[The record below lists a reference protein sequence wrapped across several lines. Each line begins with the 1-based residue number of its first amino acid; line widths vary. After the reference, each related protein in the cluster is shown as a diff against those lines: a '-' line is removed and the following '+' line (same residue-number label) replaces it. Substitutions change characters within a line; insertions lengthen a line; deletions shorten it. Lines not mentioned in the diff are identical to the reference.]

1 MNEIT
6 QETVNLIKQFE
17 GLRLIAYQDS
27 VGIWTIG
34 YGHIKGVHSFMTITE
49 QQARQYLIN
58 DLSDAAQAV
67 DRVINKPITAHER
80 GAFISLT
87 FNIGVGAFAKST
99 AARKFN
105 KGDKAGAAKAILMW
119 NKITIDGKKV
129 ASRGLI
135 NRREAE
141 VMFFEMKVSDA
152 AFPTHFYETTAGD
165 GGAHKASVPPAW
177 PMLGALVAALA
188 IFFDDVKEFFVG
200 IPQIF

>member
-1 MNEIT
+1 MNDIT

-17 GLRLIAYQDS
+17 GLRLKAYRDS

-34 YGHIKGVHSFMTITE
+34 YGHVKGVTQGMEITE
-49 QQARQYLIN
+49 QTARQLLID
-58 DLSDAAQAV
+58 DLAIAATCV
-67 DRVINKPITAHER
+67 SRVIKKPMSGHEF
-80 GAFISLT
+80 GAFVSLT
-87 FNIGVGAFAKST
+87 HNIGVGAFAKST

-105 KGDKAGAAKAILMW
+105 KGDKQGAGAAILMW

-129 ASRGLI
+129 SSRGLI

-165 GGAHKASVPPAW
+165 GGAHKKAVPPAW
-177 PMLGALVAALA
+177 PMLGVIAATIA
-188 IFFDDVKEFFVG
+188 VFWEQVKEFFNG
-200 IPQIF
+200 II